1 VCILKL
7 FGSSGIRGLANKVI
21 GPELA
26 LNVGMAVGTVADSV
40 VIGKDP
46 RIAADMIEQALIAG
60 LSATDCEV
68 TVGGLM
74 STPTLAFATADYD
87 CGIMITASHNP
98 AEDVGIKLWNPDGMA
113 FDSQQQKRIEHIIEN
128 DEYATVAWN
137 EVGDV
142 KYEEGFVK
150 RHCNAILSRMQPSHK
165 RVVVDCGCGAGST
178 ITPYLLRQLGCE
190 VITLNCQ
197 TDGYFPARSPE
208 PAEKNLG
215 QLIKAVRAFE
225 ADIGI
230 AHDGDADR
238 MMIVDEQGNFVS
250 GDELL
255 ALFALQEKQDKVVVP
270 VDTSMI
276 VDDALG
282 NTEVLRCRVGDVYV
296 AEQIKASGAY
306 FGGEPSGSWIFPD
319 VSYCP
324 DGIYA
329 AARIVNLIEDSS
341 LSKMVVNLPHYTTL
355 RDTIE
360 CAEDRKEAA
369 MQRIKQSL
377 EIMGNV
383 TTIDGIRVDTETGW
397 VLVRPSGTEPKIRI
411 TAEAREDVDEL
422 VDKVMC
428 IARGAIQ

>member
-1 VCILKL
+1 
-7 FGSSGIRGLANKVI
+7 
-21 GPELA
+21 
-26 LNVGMAVGTVADSV
+26 
-40 VIGKDP
+40 
-46 RIAADMIEQALIAG
+46 MIEQALIAG

-255 ALFALQEKQDKVVVP
+255 ALFALQDKQDKVVVP

>member
-1 VCILKL
+1 VYALKL
-7 FGSSGIRGLANKVI
+7 FGSSGIRGPANKVI

-60 LSATDCEV
+60 LSATGCEV
-68 TVGGLM
+68 TPGGLM

-113 FDSQQQKRIEHIIEN
+113 FDSKQQERIEQIIAN
-128 DEYATVAWN
+128 ADYLTVAWN

-142 KYEEGFVK
+142 KYREGFVE
-150 RHCNAILSRMQPSHK
+150 RHCRAILSKMGTSHK

-178 ITPYLLRQLGCE
+178 ITPYLLRELGCE

-197 TDGYFPARSPE
+197 PDGYFPARSPE
-208 PAEKNLG
+208 PVEKNLG
-215 QLIKAVRAFE
+215 QLIKAVVAFE
-225 ADIGI
+225 ADLGI

-238 MMIVDEQGNFVS
+238 MMVVDEQGKFVS

-255 ALFALQEKQDKVVVP
+255 ALFALQDKQEKVVVP
-270 VDTSMI
+270 VDTSMM

-282 NTEVLRCRVGDVYV
+282 DTEVLRCRVGDVYV

-306 FGGEPSGSWIFPD
+306 FGGEPSGSWIFPE

-329 AARIVNLIEDSS
+329 AARILEVLEDNS
-341 LSKMVVNLPHYTTL
+341 LSRLIADLPHYPTR
-355 RDTIE
+355 RDTIV
-360 CAEDRKEAA
+360 CPQDRKEQA
-369 MQRIKQSL
+369 MEQIKLSL
-377 EIMGNV
+377 EAMGEV
-383 TTIDGIRVDTETGW
+383 TTIDGVRVDLEDGW
-397 VLVRPSGTEPKIRI
+397 VLVRPSGTESKIRI
-411 TAEAREDVDEL
+411 TAEARKDVDGL
-422 VDKVMC
+422 FDRVSSITM
-428 IARGAIQ
+428 GAIQ